1 MELEELKNTWKL
13 LDSKLE
19 EDKSLKE
26 SIILEMIHTK
36 ADKLVNKMI
45 NWDIVGVVILIL
57 LVPSILYTYSLF
69 KEKSLMWDSY
79 MIYSAALSLMFSFVG
94 MYNLR
99 ALMKIDLAKK
109 VSENIYYI
117 NKYNILTKRTKNA
130 LIFVLGP
137 IYVIGAIMMYIELK
151 ANIYL
156 WIFMGCMLLLAI
168 FTSYGFYKKYSKNIT
183 SILRSLNEIK
193 ELEEKE

>member
-13 LDSKLE
+13 LDGKLE

-69 KEKSLMWDSY
+69 KGKSLMWDSY

-156 WIFMGCMLLLAI
+156 WIFMGCMLLLTI